1 MLKLYYRLFLILKG
15 CRFIKSNR
23 NIIVS
28 KNIKH
33 NNCYFWYIDNK
44 NKFRVVLI
52 GSENSKQSALFRY
65 KILMNR

>member
-1 MLKLYYRLFLILKG
+1 MLGLYYRLFLLFKG
-15 CRFIKSNR
+15 CRFIRLNR

-28 KNIKH
+28 KNMKH
-33 NNCYFWYIDNK
+33 NNYYFWYVDNK
-44 NKFRVVLI
+44 NKFRVILM